1 MLKGLIDLFLSD
13 SAMPSRQSQSKNTSR
28 GETIS
33 GSTDTQSGSSFAREV
48 QIECDR
54 LAERIARLPAIVW
67 EGLSQTEESL
77 SDGQSNS
84 YAMPDYTAQLQQADF
99 EIQRKEATIQ
109 QLTAELDSYKLEVQK
124 LRAKEQSLRDFM
136 HESDSYPEVS
146 EHEVVSAFVG
156 LRQKVQKLVSS
167 RMYRLEGKQLYAES
181 KTFTV
186 SKDLSSLWNKATQA
200 NRKLIL
206 RSLVYERLANEI
218 LAYEFFG
225 IVEPKLE
232 DGVLSS
238 KTESVFTGLS
248 HFERFLVKNEV
259 SNDIV
264 TKWRLSTMKSIEAIG
279 IVKGPFGKALAEQMY
294 DDFAPFI
301 VDGATRE
308 GKRRLL
314 EGFMELCDEAYVLR
328 LLMRKSKNNY
338 QCRSVKVGTPVE
350 GKERWADVF
359 GELEGTQSGR
369 DTAVLT
375 LFGALFA
382 YTGNSRNDV
391 RILEKAQTIVRRS

>member
-33 GSTDTQSGSSFAREV
+33 RSTDTQNGSSFANEV

-54 LAERIARLPAIVW
+54 LAEQIARLPAIVW
-67 EGLSQTEESL
+67 ERLSQTEESL

-84 YAMPDYTAQLQQADF
+84 YAKPDYTAQLQQADF

-156 LRQKVQKLVSS
+156 LRQKVQN
-167 RMYRLEGKQLYAES
+167 
-181 KTFTV
+181 
-186 SKDLSSLWNKATQA
+186 LWNKATQA

-232 DGVLSS
+232 DAVLSS

-248 HFERFLVKNEV
+248 HFERFLVKNEGR
-259 SNDIV
+259 SLCP
-264 TKWRLSTMKSIEAIG
+264 WPESFASLCCETMSMEEA
-279 IVKGPFGKALAEQMY
+279 M
-294 DDFAPFI
+294 AP
-301 VDGATRE
+301 
-308 GKRRLL
+308 
-314 EGFMELCDEAYVLR
+314 C
-328 LLMRKSKNNY
+328 
-338 QCRSVKVGTPVE
+338 
-350 GKERWADVF
+350 
-359 GELEGTQSGR
+359 
-369 DTAVLT
+369 
-375 LFGALFA
+375 
-382 YTGNSRNDV
+382 
-391 RILEKAQTIVRRS
+391 

>member
-1 MLKGLIDLFLSD
+1 ML
-13 SAMPSRQSQSKNTSR
+13 SRKSQSKNTSR

-33 GSTDTQSGSSFAREV
+33 RSTDTQSGSSFAREV
-48 QIECDR
+48 QIECDH
-54 LAERIARLPAIVW
+54 LSEQIARLPAIVR
-67 EGLSQTEESL
+67 ERLSQTEESL
-77 SDGQSNS
+77 SDGQGHS
-84 YAMPDYTAQLQQADF
+84 YAKPDYIAQLQQADF

-167 RMYRLEGKQLYAES
+167 RMYRIEGKQLFTGS
-181 KTFTV
+181 KAFTV
-186 SKDLSSLWNKATQA
+186 SKDLSSLWKKATQA

-206 RSLVYERLANEI
+206 RSLVYQRLANEI

-232 DGVLSS
+232 DGVVSS
-238 KTESVFTGLS
+238 KTENVVTGLS
-248 HFERFLVKNEV
+248 HFERFLVKNDV

-279 IVKGPFGKALAEQMY
+279 MAKGPFGKVLAEQMY

-301 VDGATRE
+301 VDEATRE
-308 GKRRLL
+308 DKARLL
-314 EGFMELCDEAYVLR
+314 EGFMELCDEAYALR

-338 QCRSVKVGTPVE
+338 QCRSLTLGIPVE
-350 GKERWADVF
+350 GNDRWADVF

-369 DTAVLT
+369 NTVVLT
-375 LFGALFA
+375 LFGVLVAQ
-382 YTGNSRNDV
+382 TGNSRNDI
-391 RILEKAQTIVRRS
+391 RILEKAQIIVRS